1 MLSMKLDKT
10 DIAIIR
16 ELQADGRQSNLA
28 LAEKVNLSP
37 SPCLRRIRQLEEAGV
52 IKGYAAVVDQQ
63 KYGLPLTLF
72 VRITLKRHKRDV
84 VDTFEAAIRAL
95 PEVIECHLLTGS
107 ADYLLRV
114 MAASLQDYE
123 RFMREEIHEIPGVSA
138 IDTSFSLMQVKD
150 SRVFRK
156 P

>member
-1 MLSMKLDKT
+1 MKLDMT

-16 ELQADGRQSNLA
+16 ELQKDGRQSNLA

-37 SPCLRRIRQLEEAGV
+37 SPCLRRIRQLEEKGV

-72 VRITLKRHKRDV
+72 VRITLERHKRDV

-156 P
+156 V

>member
-1 MLSMKLDKT
+1 MNLDKT

-16 ELQADGRQSNLA
+16 ALQADGRQSNQA
-28 LAEKVNLSP
+28 LAEQVNLSP
-37 SPCLRRIRQLEEAGV
+37 SPCLRRVRQLEEAGV
-52 IKGYAAVVDQQ
+52 IKGYAAIVDQE

-72 VRITLKRHKRDV
+72 VRITLERHKRDA
-84 VDTFEAAIRAL
+84 VDRFEEAIRAL

-114 MAASLQDYE
+114 VAANLQDYE

-138 IDTSFSLMQVKD
+138 IDTSFSLMRVKETQQY
-150 SRVFRK
+150 RR

>member
-1 MLSMKLDKT
+1 MKLDKT